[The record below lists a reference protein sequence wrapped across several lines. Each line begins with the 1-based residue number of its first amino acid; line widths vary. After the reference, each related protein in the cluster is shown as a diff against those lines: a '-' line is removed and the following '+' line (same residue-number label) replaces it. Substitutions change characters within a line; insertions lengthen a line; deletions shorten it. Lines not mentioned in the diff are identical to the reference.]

1 MCELL
6 GGALA
11 GGMTQ
16 RDADS
21 SRRRVL
27 NGMFSVLLDP
37 AALGPTGDFERE
49 AAAFVEWVKSSPPR
63 EGVEQVLVAGEPERA
78 SRARRSAQ
86 GIPVDAT
93 TWQEIL
99 EAGRKLGVDPAQ
111 VNTAAG
117 IG

>member
-16 RDADS
+16 RDGDA

-37 AALGPTGDFERE
+37 AALGSTDAFERE
-49 AAAFVEWVKSSPPR
+49 AQGFLEWVKSSPPR
-63 EGVEQVLVAGEPERA
+63 EGVEQVLVAFVQER
-78 SRARRSAQ
+78 
-86 GIPVDAT
+86 VY
-93 TWQEIL
+93 L
-99 EAGRKLGVDPAQ
+99 
-111 VNTAAG
+111 
-117 IG
+117 